1 PEELVSTI
9 SPPIRRSLALLIA
22 APFILAACSTIGS
35 DVGVA
40 PAGSDE
46 PGAAAVASAEPALA
60 SAEPAVASAEPA
72 TASVDPTDAAA
83 SWLDIE
89 LTDAETGE
97 PCTLGSLGGEVV
109 AIEPMAIW
117 CSNCKAQQ
125 DNVKRAYDDIQAA
138 GVRFISLGID
148 PGEDPDALVRYA
160 ERNDYEWTFVQSP
173 RELSRALSD
182 EFGSQILS
190 APSTPLIVLDANGV
204 VATQTF
210 GFHGPDELLAIL
222 QEAAA

>member
-1 PEELVSTI
+1 VSTI
-9 SPPIRRSLALLIA
+9 SPPTRRSLALLIA

-35 DVGVA
+35 DANVA
-40 PAGSDE
+40 PAGSDD
-46 PGAAAVASAEPALA
+46 PGAAVVASVEPALA
-60 SAEPAVASAEPA
+60 SAEPAVAS
-72 TASVDPTDAAA
+72 VDPTDAAA
-83 SWLDIE
+83 AWLDIE

-97 PCTLGSLGGEVV
+97 PFTLASLRGEVV

-138 GVRFISLGID
+138 GVRYISLGID

-173 RELSRALSD
+173 RELSRAFSD
-182 EFGSQILS
+182 RFGSQILS
-190 APSTPLIVLDANGV
+190 APSTPLIVLDADGA

>member
-1 PEELVSTI
+1 VSTI
-9 SPPIRRSLALLIA
+9 SRPTRRSLALLIA

-35 DVGVA
+35 DANVA
-40 PAGSDE
+40 PAGSDD
-46 PGAAAVASAEPALA
+46 PGAAAVASAEPA
-60 SAEPAVASAEPA
+60 V
-72 TASVDPTDAAA
+72 ASVDPTDAAA
-83 SWLDIE
+83 AWLDIE
-89 LTDAETGE
+89 LTDAGTGE
-97 PCTLGSLGGEVV
+97 PFTLASLRGEVV

-138 GVRFISLGID
+138 GVRYISLGID

-173 RELSRALSD
+173 RELSRTLSD
-182 EFGSQILS
+182 RFGSQILS
-190 APSTPLIVLDANGV
+190 APSTPLIVLDADGA

>member
-1 PEELVSTI
+1 VSTI

-46 PGAAAVASAEPALA
+46 PGAAAAASAEPAAA
-60 SAEPAVASAEPA
+60 SEEPAV
-72 TASVDPTDAAA
+72 ASVDPTDAAA
-83 SWLDIE
+83 AWLDIE

-97 PCTLGSLGGEVV
+97 PFTLASLRGEVV

-138 GVRFISLGID
+138 GVRYISLGID

-160 ERNDYEWTFVQSP
+160 ERNEYEWAFVQSP

-182 EFGSQILS
+182 RFGSQILS
-190 APSTPLIVLDANGV
+190 APSTPLIVLDADGA

-222 QEAAA
+222 KEAAA